1 MCRNRSHLVALCLLV
16 LLLLLPFLPVRAE
29 VPAEW
34 APVAESDHW
43 KLYLME
49 ERLSIILENKQTGA
63 LLTSTLT
70 DETMQGKNNKAWKG
84 YLKSGLVLSVIRDG
98 NNTYQA
104 DLVNNEHTLSYT
116 YLDNGFTADVF
127 WEEYGVGLSMTVT
140 LEGDDL
146 LVRLPDASVR
156 EELEGVYIA
165 TVSPFPLLGATHLG
179 DTEGYMLIPDGNGAL
194 IRLTD
199 KEKRFSS
206 GFSQL
211 IWGSDAGFREAS
223 STTPLWERYETVTET
238 HQVLAPIFGMAHTVD
253 QTAYLAV
260 VEEGADRCSIEAQ
273 PNGVMVEY
281 NRCFARFLL
290 RDVYQ
295 QPLNQSSSGSV
306 KVTEADRTHSD
317 RAVRYCLLSGNA
329 ADYSGMAVRYRDY
342 LLSSGEVVPRDVR
355 FRTRADL
362 LASDRESSFI
372 GTRPVV
378 MTSVS
383 DASEI
388 LSDLRS
394 SGEGEMLC
402 ILRGWQAGGVNALPV
417 DRYAPEGALGSEKE
431 MTDLLLSGDQT
442 GDEILPYVD
451 ALRVNA
457 ATSAFTFDAVKRV
470 NKRTLEEKVPKQ
482 VYDTFYWLLPS
493 RSGEKLLSLANSL
506 KAKGKTG
513 LAWGGTTENIF
524 SWYLKGRY
532 FSRADCLAEA
542 VSAAEALDRDFTL
555 ALETPFSFLWRYTDA
570 FLDLPLSASDYMYV
584 DEEVPFLSMTLS
596 GLIPLYSGYVNFEA
610 DKTEF
615 FLRMAETGVFPS
627 FILTAENASALIY
640 TNSSDLYSTQYETY
654 RDTLLE
660 YDARL
665 RALASETA
673 GAVILRHEILPGSV
687 TRVTWS
693 NGVTVLVNFGAVPAT
708 VDGTPVPAGDFTVLS
723 PDISLAPQ
731 ATEREP
737 SEEKEAILP

>member
-1 MCRNRSHLVALCLLV
+1 MSRNRSHLVLVCLLAF
-16 LLLLLPFLPVRAE
+16 LLFLPFLPARAE
-29 VPAEW
+29 VPSEW
-34 APVAESDHW
+34 VPVAESEHW

-104 DLVNNEHTLSYT
+104 DLVNNGHTLTYT

-127 WEEYGVGLSMTVT
+127 WEEYGIGLAMTVT

-146 LVRLPDASVR
+146 LVRIPDASVR

-165 TVSPFPLLGATHLG
+165 TISPFPLLGATHLG

-194 IRLTD
+194 IHLTN

-211 IWGSDAGFREAS
+211 IWGSDAGFRETS
-223 STTPLWERYETVTET
+223 STTPLWGRYETVTDT
-238 HQVLAPIFGMAHTVD
+238 NRVLAPVFGMAHTAD

-260 VEEGADRCSIEAQ
+260 VEEGADRCSIEVQ
-273 PNGVMVEY
+273 PNGVMIEY

-295 QPLNQSSSGSV
+295 QPLNQSSSGTV

-317 RAVRYCLLSGNA
+317 RAVRYCLLSGDDAN
-329 ADYSGMAVRYRDY
+329 YSGMAVRYRNY
-342 LLSSGEVVPRDVR
+342 LLAKGEVVPREVQ

-362 LASDRESSFI
+362 LACDCESSFI
-372 GTRPVV
+372 GTSPVV

-383 DASEI
+383 DAREI

-394 SGEGEMLC
+394 SGAGEMLF
-402 ILRGWQAGGVNALPV
+402 ILRGWQKGGVNALPV
-417 DRYAPEGALGSEKE
+417 DRYDPEGALGSEKE
-431 MTDLLLSGDQT
+431 MTDFLLSGQDT

-493 RSGEKLLSLANSL
+493 RSGEKLLSLADSL

-524 SWYLKGRY
+524 SWYLKGSY
-532 FSRADCLAEA
+532 FSRADCQTAA
-542 VSAAEALDRDFTL
+542 ASAAESLDKDFTL

-570 FLDLPLSASDYMYV
+570 FLDLPLTASDYMYV

-627 FILTAENASALIY
+627 FILTAENASSLIY
-640 TNSSDLYSTQYETY
+640 TNSSDLYSTQYGTY

-665 RALASETA
+665 RALSDQTA
-673 GAVILRHEILPGSV
+673 GAVILRHEILPNDV
-687 TRVTWS
+687 TRVSWS
-693 NGVTVLVNFGAVPAT
+693 NGVTVLVNFGGASAT
-708 VDGTPVPAGDFTVLS
+708 VDGTSVPAGEFVILS
-723 PDISLAPQ
+723 NPVASDPA
-731 ATEREP
+731 
-737 SEEKEAILP
+737 KEAILP

>member
-1 MCRNRSHLVALCLLV
+1 MFSEHVRKLPV
-16 LLLLLPFLPVRAE
+16 LLLAVLTALLFTAASAAAE
-29 VPAEW
+29 VPEGYER
-34 APVAESDHW
+34 VAGNEKW
-43 KLYLME
+43 TMYLKE
-49 ERLSIILENKQTGA
+49 DQLSVILEDAGTGA
-63 LLTSTLT
+63 QLLSTLT
-70 DETMQGKNNKAWKG
+70 DDTLQGKNNKAWKG

-104 DLVNNEHTLSYT
+104 DLINNEHTLDYAYT
-116 YLDNGFTADVF
+116 DNGFSAAVYYP
-127 WEEYGVGLSMTVT
+127 EYGVGLTVEVT
-140 LEGDDL
+140 LAGDEL
-146 LVRLPDASVR
+146 LVRIPDASVR
-156 EELEGVYIA
+156 EELDGVYIA
-165 TVSPFPLLGATHLG
+165 TVSPFPLLGHTHLG
-179 DTEGYMLIPDGNGAL
+179 ETEGYMLIPDGNGAL

-223 STTPLWERYETVTET
+223 STTPLWGRYETVTET
-238 HQVLAPIFGMAHTVD
+238 HQVLAPVFGMAHTAD
-253 QTAYLAV
+253 RAAYLAV
-260 VEEGADRCSIEAQ
+260 VEEGADRCSVEAQ

-295 QPLNQSSSGSV
+295 QPLNQSSSGTV

-317 RAVRYCLLSGNA
+317 RAVRYCLLSGDA

-342 LLSSGEVVPRDVR
+342 LLSSGQVVPRDVR

-362 LASDRESSFI
+362 LACDRESSFI

-383 DASEI
+383 DAREI
-388 LSDLRS
+388 LSDLRA
-394 SGEGEMLC
+394 SGAGEMLC
-402 ILRGWQAGGVNALPV
+402 VLRGWQQGGVNALPV
-417 DRYAPEGALGSEKE
+417 DRYAPEGALGAEKE
-431 MTDLLLSGDQT
+431 MTSFLLSGIQT
-442 GDEILPYVD
+442 GDEVLPYVD
-451 ALRVNA
+451 TLRINA

-493 RSGEKLLSLANSL
+493 RSSEKLLSLAASL
-506 KAKGKTG
+506 QQKGKTG
-513 LAWGGTTENIF
+513 LAIGGTTENLF
-524 SWYLKGRY
+524 SWDLKGRY
-532 FSRADCLAEA
+532 FSRADCLREA
-542 VSAAEALDRDFTL
+542 VSAAENLDADFTL

-570 FLDLPLSASDYMYV
+570 FLGLPLSASDYMYV

-640 TNSSDLYSTQYETY
+640 TNSSDLYSTQYGTY

-665 RALASETA
+665 RALAEQTA
-673 GAVILRHEILPGSV
+673 GAVILRHEILPGDV

-693 NGVTVLVNFGAVPAT
+693 TGVTVLVNFGSAPAS
-708 VDGTPVPAGDFTVLS
+708 VDGVTVPAGDFIARVG
-723 PDISLAPQ
+723 
-731 ATEREP
+731 
-737 SEEKEAILP
+737 KEAILP